1 MVLMGFDYGIQRTGI
16 AIGNQLT
23 GIATPHTTLT
33 SKQGQPDW
41 DSISRL
47 IKEWRPQKLIVGLPL
62 YLDQT
67 ESDLTKAA
75 RRFANRLHGRYGLP
89 VETIQEQL
97 SSREAEQRL
106 KQARQ
111 QGRKKKIQKSDI
123 DQLAAAIILESW
135 LAENP
140 AG

>member
-75 RRFANRLHGRYGLP
+75 RRFANRLHGRYSLP

>member
-16 AIGNQLT
+16 AIGKQLT

-41 DSISRL
+41 ESISRL

-140 AG
+140 AD

>member
-41 DSISRL
+41 ESISRL

-67 ESDLTKAA
+67 ESDLTRAA

-140 AG
+140 AD

>member
-41 DSISRL
+41 ENISRL

-67 ESDLTKAA
+67 ESDLTRAA

-140 AG
+140 AD